1 MNRLSFDE
9 WQEFLEIDFYDDEMQ
24 EMFEIFENELEE
36 KLENDLSYND
46 IFRKERKTLEQI
58 EEILKEYLRVK
69 KANYLFENCEG
80 GIFKYDYIFDYND
93 GAIKFHKDYLDT
105 YHNFL
110 MSETVQKVYKNYLKL
125 FELIR
130 KQIKTYYK
138 VEKELEKL
146 KASEIIAK
154 EIREFEKRLEGE
166 ENFEMFE
173 RRFYLPKVFV
183 FDLLE
188 KITSLDEVVFEFE
201 TDYSIFF
208 EDYLEP
214 VISMFYDKVVYGDED
229 DDYDYEEKY
238 FGYEEDDEVEIY

>member
-1 MNRLSFDE
+1 
-9 WQEFLEIDFYDDEMQ
+9 
-24 EMFEIFENELEE
+24 
-36 KLENDLSYND
+36 
-46 IFRKERKTLEQI
+46 
-58 EEILKEYLRVK
+58 
-69 KANYLFENCEG
+69 
-80 GIFKYDYIFDYND
+80 
-93 GAIKFHKDYLDT
+93 
-105 YHNFL
+105 

-201 TDYSIFF
+201 TDYDIFF